1 MKRHIRLGI
10 NIDHVATLRNARGEN
25 YPEVV
30 EAAKI
35 VEKSGADLVTV
46 HVREDRRHINEKD
59 LGDILNVI
67 NIPVNLE
74 IAANPEMVRIAVEHK
89 PKCVCI
95 VPERRQEIT
104 TEGGLDV
111 VNNFDKLKKICKLF
125 SNNNINLAFFIDPDK
140 DQLIATH
147 KLGVKTIEFHTG
159 IYANAF
165 MQKSNVEKELKKIIE
180 SAAFAKELG
189 LNCHAGHGLTFE
201 NVSPIASIKMID
213 ELNIG
218 HFIIANSIFDGL
230 ETSIIKMREIISKEA
245 KWLSELEQIFLIKG
259 G

>member
-1 MKRHIRLGI
+1 MRRYLRLGI

-46 HVREDRRHINEKD
+46 HLREDRRHINEND

-67 NIPVNLE
+67 NIPLNLE
-74 IAANPEMVRIAVEHK
+74 IAANPEMVKIAIEHK

-95 VPERRQEIT
+95 VPEKRQEIT

-111 VNNFDKLKKICKLF
+111 VNNYDKLKDIFKLF
-125 SNNNINLAFFIDPDK
+125 SNNNINLAIFIDPDK

-147 KLGVKTIEFHTG
+147 KLGIKTIEFHTG
-159 IYANAF
+159 SYANAF
-165 MQKSNVEKELKKIIE
+165 IKNANIDVELKKIVE
-180 SAAFAKELG
+180 STAFAKELG
-189 LNCHAGHGLTFE
+189 LNCHAGHGLTYD
-201 NVSPIASIKMID
+201 NVSSIALIPDIV

-230 ETSIIKMREIISKEA
+230 ENSILKMRNIISEVTK
-245 KWLSELEQIFLIKG
+245 
-259 G
+259 

>member
-1 MKRHIRLGI
+1 MNRYIRLGI

-25 YPEVV
+25 YPEVID
-30 EAAKI
+30 AAKI
-35 VEKSGADLVTV
+35 AEKSGADLVTV

-74 IAANPEMVRIAVEHK
+74 IAANPEMIKIAVEHK

-125 SNNNINLAFFIDPDK
+125 SNSNINLAFFIDPDK

-147 KLGVKTIEFHTG
+147 KLGIKTIEFHTG
-159 IYANAF
+159 SYANAF
-165 MQKSNVEKELKKIIE
+165 IKKTNVEIELKKICE
-180 SAAFAKELG
+180 STLFAKKLG
-189 LNCHAGHGLTFE
+189 LNCHAGHGLTYD
-201 NVSPIASIKMID
+201 NVSSIASISDIV

-230 ETSIIKMREIISKEA
+230 ENSILKMRKIISEA
-245 KWLSELEQIFLIKG
+245 IK
-259 G
+259 

>member
-25 YPEVV
+25 YPEVT

-35 VEKSGADLVTV
+35 VEKSKADLITV

-59 LGDILNVI
+59 LGDILDVI
-67 NIPVNLE
+67 NIPLNLE
-74 IAANPEMVRIAVEHK
+74 IAANTEMVNIAIEYK
-89 PKCVCI
+89 PKYVCF
-95 VPERRQEIT
+95 VPEKRQEIT

-111 VNNFDKLKKICKLF
+111 VKNFDNLQK
-125 SNNNINLAFFIDPDK
+125 NINTLSNSDINISLFIDPDK

-147 KLGVKTIEFHTG
+147 KLGVKSIEFHTG

-165 MQKSNVEKELKKIIE
+165 MQKTNVEEELKKIIDCT
-180 SAAFAKELG
+180 AFANELG

-201 NVSPIASIKMID
+201 NVSPIASIKNID

-230 ETSIIKMREIISKEA
+230 ETSILKMREIISRA
-245 KWLSELEQIFLIKG
+245 IK
-259 G
+259 

>member
-1 MKRHIRLGI
+1 MNRYVRLGI

-25 YPEVV
+25 YPEVID
-30 EAAKI
+30 AAKI

-74 IAANPEMVRIAVEHK
+74 IAANPEMVKIAVEHK

-147 KLGVKTIEFHTG
+147 KLGIKTIEFHTG
-159 IYANAF
+159 SYANAF
-165 MQKSNVEKELKKIIE
+165 IKKTNVEIELKKICE
-180 SAAFAKELG
+180 SASFAKKLG
-189 LNCHAGHGLTFE
+189 LNCHAGHGLTYD
-201 NVSPIASIKMID
+201 NVSSIASICDIV

-230 ETSIIKMREIISKEA
+230 ENSILKMRKIISEA
-245 KWLSELEQIFLIKG
+245 TK
-259 G
+259 

>member
-1 MKRHIRLGI
+1 MKRYVRLGV

-25 YPEVV
+25 YPEVI

-74 IAANPEMVRIAVEHK
+74 IAANPEMVHIAIENK

-125 SNNNINLAFFIDPDK
+125 SNNNINLAFFIDPDR

-147 KLGVKTIEFHTG
+147 KLGIKTIEFHTG
-159 IYANAF
+159 SYANAF
-165 MQKSNVEKELKKIIE
+165 IKKTNVEIELKKICE
-180 SAAFAKELG
+180 STSFAKNLG
-189 LNCHAGHGLTFE
+189 LNCHAGHGLTYD
-201 NVSPIASIKMID
+201 NVSSIASICDIV

-230 ETSIIKMREIISKEA
+230 ENSILKMRKIISEA
-245 KWLSELEQIFLIKG
+245 TK
-259 G
+259 

>member
-1 MKRHIRLGI
+1 MKRYIRLGV

-25 YPEVV
+25 YPKVT
-30 EAAKI
+30 EAARI

-74 IAANPEMVRIAVEHK
+74 IGANLDMVDIAIEYM
-89 PKCVCI
+89 PKCVCF
-95 VPERRQEIT
+95 VPEKRQEVT

-111 VNNFDKLKKICKLF
+111 INNFDKLKKILKSF
-125 SNNNINLAFFIDPDK
+125 SNNNIHIAIFIDPDK
-140 DQLIATH
+140 DQLIATQ

-165 MQKSNVEKELKKIIE
+165 KKKNNVELELNKITE
-180 SAAFAKELG
+180 STAFAKKLG
-189 LNCHAGHGLTFE
+189 LNCHAGHGLTYD
-201 NVSPIASIKMID
+201 NVSSIASINDID

-230 ETSIIKMREIISKEA
+230 ENSILKMRNIISEA
-245 KWLSELEQIFLIKG
+245 IK
-259 G
+259 

>member
-1 MKRHIRLGI
+1 MKRYVRLGI

-25 YPEVV
+25 YPKVT

-46 HVREDRRHINEKD
+46 HVREDRRHINEND

-67 NIPVNLE
+67 SIPVNLE
-74 IAANPEMVRIAVEHK
+74 IAANSEMVNIAIEYK
-89 PKCVCI
+89 PKYVCF
-95 VPERRQEIT
+95 VPEKRQEVT

-111 VNNFDKLKKICKLF
+111 INNFDKLKKILEKF
-125 SNNNINLAFFIDPDK
+125 SCNNINVAIFIDPDK

-159 IYANAF
+159 SYAKAF
-165 MQKSNVEKELKKIIE
+165 IKKNNVELELKKITE
-180 SAAFAKELG
+180 STSFAKKLG
-189 LNCHAGHGLTFE
+189 LNCHAGHGLTYD
-201 NVSPIASIKMID
+201 NVSSIVSINNIV

-230 ETSIIKMREIISKEA
+230 ENSILKMRNIISKV
-245 KWLSELEQIFLIKG
+245 IK
-259 G
+259 